1 MFKWGT
7 LKLAIIWTFQLKYS
21 FGHLNYVF
29 FANLNYYLAH
39 LNNFCLIFNFFF
51 GSFVELFNWAAVQYT
66 IFGPP
71 LISILYIFIL
81 YIISGLYTWVRLRH
95 FLGRALWL
103 GLARGPSLRPINMQD
118 LALVIILL
126 RVHHVKYIDKNFQR
140 IFSRFLPV
148 LYTGEIF
155 KIVKSR
161 FTTSITQGGYVN
173 YQPVLHNANLVENLC
188 FVCWES

>member
-1 MFKWGT
+1 MIFGIKQFWTKDKRHFKLFTLSCFAGHHTYMFEWGT
-7 LKLAIIWTFQLKYS
+7 LNVS
-21 FGHLNYVF
+21 DHLNISVEIFFWSFELCF

-118 LALVIILL
+118 LALVYFATCTSCEIYRQEFSKNIFAFFT
-126 RVHHVKYIDKNFQR
+126 RAVHR
-140 IFSRFLPV
+140 R
-148 LYTGEIF
+148 
-155 KIVKSR
+155 
-161 FTTSITQGGYVN
+161 
-173 YQPVLHNANLVENLC
+173 NLQDCEK
-188 FVCWES
+188 

>member
-118 LALVIILL
+118 LALVYFATCTSCEIYRQEFSKNIFAFFTRAVHRRNL
-126 RVHHVKYIDKNFQR
+126 R
-140 IFSRFLPV
+140 
-148 LYTGEIF
+148 

-161 FTTSITQGGYVN
+161 FTPSTQGGSVN
-173 YQPVLHNANLVENLC
+173 
-188 FVCWES
+188 